1 MTQNKLI
8 ILLSRR
14 ELKCGYPAYCQ
25 PLVGEIYHHQS
36 SLIIRSLL
44 YKLLTSVTN
53 GDKVV
58 IEKLDSGVSSS
69 CEDVDDEDFAITVD
83 HKCLVDEDPRFILYF
98 SR

>member
-1 MTQNKLI
+1 M
-8 ILLSRR
+8 
-14 ELKCGYPAYCQ
+14 
-25 PLVGEIYHHQS
+25 
-36 SLIIRSLL
+36 
-44 YKLLTSVTN
+44 
-53 GDKVV
+53 